1 MNSEWGF
8 HVRVKSLVT
17 VCPRV
22 LENVPQEFK
31 KIFDICIFLQAH
43 QNIAIYL
50 DLSLQK
56 HMQEEIWQDKG
67 LHLPRQWQIVL
78 NTMWGEMHK

>member
-1 MNSEWGF
+1 M
-8 HVRVKSLVT
+8 RVKSLVD

-22 LENVPQEFK
+22 SENAPQKFP
-31 KIFDICIFLQAH
+31 KIFDICIFLGPH

-56 HMQEEIWQDKG
+56 HMLEEIWLDEG
-67 LHLPRQWQIVL
+67 LHLPRQWHIVL
-78 NTMWGEMHK
+78 NTMRGETLHK